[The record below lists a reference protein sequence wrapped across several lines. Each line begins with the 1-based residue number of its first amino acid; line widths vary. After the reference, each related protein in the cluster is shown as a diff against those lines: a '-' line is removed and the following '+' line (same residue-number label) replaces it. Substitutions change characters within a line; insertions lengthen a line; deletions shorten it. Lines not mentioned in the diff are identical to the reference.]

1 MLETQGVHSPI
12 VELVAVAVIIFA
24 AVTIGIMTGLI
35 PSSYS
40 KNIPHEAS
48 TCPDCGV
55 VESVRPVEVKNPDPG
70 AGAVPGEQP
79 RAAVAG
85 ALEADSGKI
94 LATVAGA
101 ASRAFTGDEIGN
113 KNNVTATHY
122 QIVVR
127 MKDGSVRTIT
137 QRNDSGAHAGDS
149 VKVVNGSV
157 IRR

>member
-70 AGAVPGEQP
+70 AGAVSGEQP

-85 ALEADSGKI
+85 EIGADSGKI

-101 ASRAFTGDEIGN
+101 ASRAFTGNEIGN
-113 KNNVTATHY
+113 NMTPTHY

-137 QRNDSGAHAGDS
+137 QRTDSGAHAGDS

-157 IRR
+157 IRE

>member
-12 VELVAVAVIIFA
+12 GELAAVAVIIIA

-35 PSSYS
+35 PSSFS
-40 KNIPHEAS
+40 KNISQEAS
-48 TCPDCGV
+48 HCPDCGV
-55 VESVRPVEVKNPDPG
+55 VESVRTVEANDG
-70 AGAVPGEQP
+70 GSGTGAVTGEQP
-79 RAAVAG
+79 RAAASG
-85 ALEADSGKI
+85 GIEADNGKI

-113 KNNVTATHY
+113 NMTATHY

-137 QRNDSGAHAGDS
+137 QSTDSGAHAGDS

-157 IRR
+157 IRK